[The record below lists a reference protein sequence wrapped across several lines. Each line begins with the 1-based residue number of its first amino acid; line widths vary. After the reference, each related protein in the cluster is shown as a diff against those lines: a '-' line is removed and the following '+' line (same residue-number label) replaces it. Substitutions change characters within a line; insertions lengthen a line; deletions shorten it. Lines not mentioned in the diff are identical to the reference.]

1 MEIVF
6 FLWFVIIIGFA
17 FLRMFLK
24 KRFGIDQEEQA
35 GIPVKKFERWNNW
48 LMILAIIVLAVN
60 MQDSLELFF
69 FWIFVIFFVGNA
81 TQISLEWKYLK
92 GSRKYQVSLINSV
105 LSGLAII
112 IFITVAITQMN

>member
-24 KRFGIDQEEQA
+24 KRFGINQEEQA

-60 MQDSLELFF
+60 MQNSLESFF
-69 FWIFVIFFVGNA
+69 FWIFMIFFVGNA
-81 TQISLEWKYLK
+81 TQIFLEWKYLK
-92 GSRKYQVSLINSV
+92 GSRKYQVSLINSM
-105 LSGLAII
+105 LGGLAII

>member
-1 MEIVF
+1 MESVF
-6 FLWFVIIIGFA
+6 FLWFVIIIGLA

-24 KRFGIDQEEQA
+24 KRFGINQEEQA

-48 LMILAIIVLAVN
+48 LMILAVIVLAVN
-60 MQDSLELFF
+60 MQDSLEVFF

-81 TQISLEWKYLK
+81 TQIFLEWKYLK

-105 LSGLAII
+105 LSGLTII